1 MLTAM
6 GISEEWE
13 NDFWGS
19 MSVQK
24 RSYVLT
30 KAEQFYKEYIC
41 YERVCLQEMTAA
53 EFQKDVWSW
62 FPWARTKEEM
72 SEKFA
77 FILPEVAKNMFAE
90 FSQAEAIWL
99 GGVANQCV
107 PDENWLAVQDD
118 AMLHVS
124 FHCSG

>member
-1 MLTAM
+1 M
-6 GISEEWE
+6 
-13 NDFWGS
+13 
-19 MSVQK
+19 
-24 RSYVLT
+24 
-30 KAEQFYKEYIC
+30 
-41 YERVCLQEMTAA
+41 QEITAA

-62 FPWARTKEEM
+62 FPWAKTEEM
-72 SEKFA
+72 NEKFA
-77 FILPEVAKNMFAE
+77 FILPEAAKNMFAE